1 MIKQLH
7 EVEFE
12 TRTIGPLV
20 LTTPVLQRL
29 GFREIVNRYCP
40 IAEQADIDHGLV
52 AELVAQSRLSDP
64 GALYDLVGWAERY
77 AIPELYPEVEQ
88 AEQLNDDRAGR
99 MLDAIYAQ
107 RALIWGDLVANAA
120 RFYQVD
126 LHRLHADTM
135 AMTFAGLFADQP
147 AEEGVPRLEPGYN
160 PKGEWVQQLK
170 LFTLAAGDGG
180 LPVWFDTLDGGTGD
194 STTYAPQFAAF
205 CEHARLS
212 NFLPLEEVILIG
224 DGKMPTE
231 ENQLTWLRL
240 GLGYIGPV
248 TMQDHHRQ
256 TLRELLAAGQTWEE
270 LPYVARR
277 DADKDPKERTVY
289 RGLGHTVEL
298 TDPEDL
304 SACSARAG
312 PTRNWSVRHQYVHS
326 SALAGREATRRQ
338 NEMQAIE
345 AELQRI
351 QGLVNKYDYKTP
363 EIIARR
369 VQKKAFKKRRAQKY
383 FTIEIVNHPDRP
395 EAPLELRYSVDREQ
409 AQQDA
414 ELDGVYL
421 LVAGGKA
428 ATLSDADILAEWKG
442 QHKVERC
449 FRLVNQIFLVAPL
462 FVKTPRRIAALVFL
476 IMVGA
481 LVAGLIERQVR
492 RVVAKLQQP
501 IKGLMPEGRD
511 TLRPTVKRLFK
522 AFADYS
528 LVQVK
533 DEQGQVVE
541 SRFACLN
548 PVQEQ
553 ILKVLGLPRP
563 AEIFARPALSRA
575 EGPALA

>member
-1 MIKQLH
+1 MSEQLH

-20 LTTPVLQRL
+20 LTVPVLQHL

-40 IAEQADIDHGLV
+40 IAGQADLDHGLV
-52 AELVAQSRLSDP
+52 AELVTQSRLSDP
-64 GALYDLVGWAERY
+64 RALYDLTDWAERY
-77 AIPELYPEVEQ
+77 AISDLYCEIER
-88 AEQLNDDRAGR
+88 AEQLNDDRIGR
-99 MLDAIYAQ
+99 MLDAIYDQ
-107 RALIWGDLVANAA
+107 RAVIWGDLVAEAA
-120 RFYQVD
+120 RVYQLD

-135 AMTFAGLFADQP
+135 AMTFAGLFADQ
-147 AEEGVPRLEPGYN
+147 AEEPGVPHLEPGYN
-160 PKGEWVQQLK
+160 PAGEWLQQLK
-170 LFTLAAGDGG
+170 LFALAAGDGG
-180 LPVWFDTLDGGTGD
+180 LPVWFDALDGGAGD
-194 STTYAPQFAAF
+194 STTYVPQFAAF

-212 NFLPLEEVILIG
+212 RFLPLEEIILIG
-224 DGKMPTE
+224 DSKMPTE
-231 ENQLTWLRL
+231 DNQLTWLRL
-240 GLGYIGPV
+240 NLGYIGPI

-256 TLRELLAAGQTWEE
+256 TLQERLAAGQTWEE
-270 LPYVARR
+270 LPYVAQREV
-277 DADKDPKERTVY
+277 DKKEQTVY
-289 RGLGHTVEL
+289 RGLGHTVEV
-298 TDPEDL
+298 TEPED
-304 SACSARAG
+304 S
-312 PTRNWSVRHQYVHS
+312 TRSWSVRHLYVHS
-326 SALAGREATRRQ
+326 SALAKREAARRQ

-363 EIIARR
+363 EIIVQR

-383 FTIEIVNHPDRP
+383 FTIEVVNHADQP

-409 AQQDA
+409 VQRDA

-421 LVAGGKA
+421 LVAGGPA
-428 ATLSDADILAEWKG
+428 ATLSDAEILAEWKG

-481 LVAGLIERQVR
+481 LVAGLVERQVR
-492 RVVAKLQQP
+492 RALAKLQQP
-501 IKGLMPEGRD
+501 IQGLMPEGRD
-511 TLRPTVKRLFK
+511 TLRPTVQRLFK

-533 DEQGQVVE
+533 NAQGQVVE
-541 SRFACLN
+541 SRFARLN

-553 ILKVLGLPRP
+553 ILKVLGLPQP
-563 AEIFARPALSRA
+563 AEIFARSAWA
-575 EGPALA
+575 